1 MTKLIILVY
10 SLTRLAKRCGSPRR
24 KEQAME
30 AMNYAKQDQ
39 AREPA
44 VARFLRP
51 AALLRVEGVAL
62 LVLSVL
68 LYRVNGGGWLMFG
81 VLLLAPDLSML
92 GYLAGPQVGAAIYNM
107 FHTYA
112 MPAVVGALG
121 MIFASPLTV
130 AVALIWFAHIGM
142 DRTVGYGLKYPSS
155 FKDTHLQRVR

>member
-1 MTKLIILVY
+1 
-10 SLTRLAKRCGSPRR
+10 
-24 KEQAME
+24 ME
-30 AMNYAKQDQ
+30 AKTYVAQDET
-39 AREPA
+39 RESS
-44 VARFLRP
+44 VARFLWP

-81 VLLLAPDLSML
+81 VLLLALDLSML
-92 GYLAGPQVGAAIYNM
+92 GYLAGPQVGAAIYNT

-121 MIFASPLTV
+121 MIFASPLMV
-130 AVALIWFAHIGM
+130 AVALIWFAHVGM

-155 FKDTHLQRVR
+155 FKDTHLERVR

>member
-1 MTKLIILVY
+1 
-10 SLTRLAKRCGSPRR
+10 
-24 KEQAME
+24 ME
-30 AMNYAKQDQ
+30 AKTYVGQDET
-39 AREPA
+39 REPP

-51 AALLRVEGVAL
+51 AALLRAEGVAL

-92 GYLAGPQVGAAIYNM
+92 GYLAGPQVGAAIYNT

-112 MPAVVGALG
+112 IPAVVGALG
-121 MIFASPLTV
+121 MVFASPLMV
-130 AVALIWFAHIGM
+130 ALALIWFAHIGM

-155 FKDTHLQRVR
+155 FKDTHLERVR

>member
-1 MTKLIILVY
+1 
-10 SLTRLAKRCGSPRR
+10 
-24 KEQAME
+24 ME
-30 AMNYAKQDQ
+30 AKTYVGQDET
-39 AREPA
+39 REPP

-81 VLLLAPDLSML
+81 VLLLTPDLSVL
-92 GYLAGPQVGAAIYNM
+92 GYLAGPRVGAATYNA

-112 MPAVVGALG
+112 LPAVVGALG
-121 MIFASPLTV
+121 MILASPLTV

-155 FKDTHLQRVR
+155 FKDTHLERVR

>member
-1 MTKLIILVY
+1 
-10 SLTRLAKRCGSPRR
+10 
-24 KEQAME
+24 ME
-30 AMNYAKQDQ
+30 AKTYVGQDET
-39 AREPA
+39 RKSPM
-44 VARFLRP
+44 ARFLWP

-62 LVLSVL
+62 LALSVL
-68 LYRVNGGGWLMFG
+68 LYWIYGGSWLLFG

-92 GYLAGPQVGAAIYNM
+92 GYIAGPRVGAAIYNT

-121 MIFASPLTV
+121 IIFASPLLV

-155 FKDTHLQRVR
+155 FKDTHLERVR